1 MVNEYFDEIVA
12 VVGTY
17 FALKLYLFLCCMANA
32 GSPATYSIVA
42 RMNTSPHDV
51 QQRQKCIDVLVSLL
65 PLEIS
70 TLFHCCTIVCG
81 T

>member
-1 MVNEYFDEIVA
+1 
-12 VVGTY
+12 
-17 FALKLYLFLCCMANA
+17 MASA

-51 QQRQKCIDVLVSLL
+51 QQREKCIDVGLLVSLL
-65 PLEIS
+65 HLEIS

>member
-1 MVNEYFDEIVA
+1 
-12 VVGTY
+12 
-17 FALKLYLFLCCMANA
+17 MASA

-51 QQRQKCIDVLVSLL
+51 QQREKCIDVLVSLL
-65 PLEIS
+65 HLVFGLLFSLLPLEMS
-70 TLFHCCTIVCG
+70 TLFHCCTTVCG